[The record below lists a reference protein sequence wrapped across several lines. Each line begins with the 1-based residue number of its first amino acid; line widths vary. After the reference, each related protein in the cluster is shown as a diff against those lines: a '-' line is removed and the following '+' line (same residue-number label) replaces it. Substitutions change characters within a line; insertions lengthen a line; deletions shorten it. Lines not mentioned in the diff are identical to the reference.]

1 MSAQSTSFSTVP
13 PTTSTRRRACAAC
26 QQAKRRCDQRLPRC
40 GRCVLKALDDCH
52 YPSLEATVAA
62 ANFNLFADM
71 LNSAATPPSSI
82 EQPIPNTLSS
92 ATSTLESDSPWPP
105 LFYSPSSSPSNGAV
119 NRDAVL
125 YCTEQFRSYPKR
137 WVKQNGFA
145 PFIHPSLYLPSSTG
159 CPESI
164 FPLTLQD
171 AFCACA
177 AYAAKNEEN
186 SDLILSI
193 VEAKATALLYAD
205 QTAWSLPEQLGAL
218 QALIMY
224 QMIRWFDG
232 DIRQRVLADAV
243 EPVVAA
249 WTSALQARVGSAVF
263 HTSQDESG
271 GSLPPSPPSFAQ
283 QQQQQQSYQTPHQ
296 QQQPPPPP
304 PIFPCSTP
312 YYAPFSMPSG
322 PTEIT
327 PVRTPPGSTVS
338 ATSRTL
344 SKEDLRLAWRRWLLA
359 ESIRRTVIASHIVR
373 EVYANARPSDIISW
387 TGGGS
392 DSQSGLDSP
401 SSGSAV
407 LSDMSFT
414 ASARL
419 WGASTPEQ
427 WRRAVVEASGR
438 GPDASTFGNAPPNWW
453 WVERMDFSGVFG
465 VVGLSSVDEF
475 AVLAAVVVRGREA
488 VEDWITQ
495 GGGGI

>member
-1 MSAQSTSFSTVP
+1 
-13 PTTSTRRRACAAC
+13 
-26 QQAKRRCDQRLPRC
+26 
-40 GRCVLKALDDCH
+40 
-52 YPSLEATVAA
+52 
-62 ANFNLFADM
+62 
-71 LNSAATPPSSI
+71 
-82 EQPIPNTLSS
+82 
-92 ATSTLESDSPWPP
+92 
-105 LFYSPSSSPSNGAV
+105 
-119 NRDAVL
+119 
-125 YCTEQFRSYPKR
+125 
-137 WVKQNGFA
+137 
-145 PFIHPSLYLPSSTG
+145 
-159 CPESI
+159 
-164 FPLTLQD
+164 
-171 AFCACA
+171 
-177 AYAAKNEEN
+177 
-186 SDLILSI
+186 
-193 VEAKATALLYAD
+193 
-205 QTAWSLPEQLGAL
+205 
-218 QALIMY
+218 
-224 QMIRWFDG
+224 
-232 DIRQRVLADAV
+232 
-243 EPVVAA
+243 
-249 WTSALQARVGSAVF
+249 
-263 HTSQDESG
+263 
-271 GSLPPSPPSFAQ
+271 
-283 QQQQQQSYQTPHQ
+283 
-296 QQQPPPPP
+296 
-304 PIFPCSTP
+304 
-312 YYAPFSMPSG
+312 MPSG

-338 ATSRTL
+338 ATSGTL

-401 SSGSAV
+401 GSGSAV

>member
-1 MSAQSTSFSTVP
+1 
-13 PTTSTRRRACAAC
+13 
-26 QQAKRRCDQRLPRC
+26 
-40 GRCVLKALDDCH
+40 
-52 YPSLEATVAA
+52 
-62 ANFNLFADM
+62 
-71 LNSAATPPSSI
+71 
-82 EQPIPNTLSS
+82 
-92 ATSTLESDSPWPP
+92 
-105 LFYSPSSSPSNGAV
+105 
-119 NRDAVL
+119 
-125 YCTEQFRSYPKR
+125 
-137 WVKQNGFA
+137 
-145 PFIHPSLYLPSSTG
+145 
-159 CPESI
+159 
-164 FPLTLQD
+164 
-171 AFCACA
+171 
-177 AYAAKNEEN
+177 
-186 SDLILSI
+186 
-193 VEAKATALLYAD
+193 
-205 QTAWSLPEQLGAL
+205 
-218 QALIMY
+218 MY

-249 WTSALQARVGSAVF
+249 WTSALQARVGSAVL

-283 QQQQQQSYQTPHQ
+283 QQQQQQQSYQTPHQ
-296 QQQPPPPP
+296 QQPPPPPP

-338 ATSRTL
+338 ATSGTL

-401 SSGSAV
+401 GSGSAV

>member
-1 MSAQSTSFSTVP
+1 MSAQSTSSSAVP
-13 PTTSTRRRACAAC
+13 PTTSTRRRA
-26 QQAKRRCDQRLPRC
+26 
-40 GRCVLKALDDCH
+40 CVLKALDDCH

-71 LNSAATPPSSI
+71 LNSAATPVSI

-92 ATSTLESDSPWPP
+92 ATSTVESDSPWPP

-145 PFIHPSLYLPSSTG
+145 PFVHPSFYLPSSTG

-164 FPLTLQD
+164 LPLTLQD

-177 AYAAKNEEN
+177 AYAAKNDEN

-193 VEAKATALLYAD
+193 VESKATALLYAD

-243 EPVVAA
+243 EPVVAT
-249 WTSALQARVGSAVF
+249 WTSALQTRVGGAVF

-283 QQQQQQSYQTPHQ
+283 QQQSYQTPHQ
-296 QQQPPPPP
+296 QQQPPPPPP

-312 YYAPFSMPSG
+312 YYAPFSIPSG

-327 PVRTPPGSTVS
+327 PVRTPPGSTAS
-338 ATSRTL
+338 ATSRAL
-344 SKEDLRLAWRRWLLA
+344 SKEELRLAWRRWLLA

-401 SSGSAV
+401 GSGSAV

-427 WRRAVVEASGR
+427 WRRAVVEASGQ
-438 GPDASTFGNAPPNWW
+438 GQDASTFGNAPQNWW

-475 AVLAAVVVRGREA
+475 AVLVAVVVRGREA